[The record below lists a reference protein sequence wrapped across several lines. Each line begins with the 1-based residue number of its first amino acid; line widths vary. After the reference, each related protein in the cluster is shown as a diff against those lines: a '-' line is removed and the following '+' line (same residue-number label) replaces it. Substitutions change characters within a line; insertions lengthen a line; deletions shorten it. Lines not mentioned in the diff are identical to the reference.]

1 MVGSMAAFTLND
13 TMTKTTGGAVP
24 LFQLLFLR
32 GLISISLIM
41 LLWGRLGPMHL
52 RLSRR
57 DWKLVGIRSGSEVAA
72 SFFFVTALFNMS
84 EWVGGYSGIRTLFN
98 MPLANLSAIL
108 QSLPLTVTLGAA
120 LFYREPVGWKRF
132 SAILVGFMGVMLI
145 VKPGTDGFNVWSVY
159 ALIAV
164 MFVTIRDLSTRRLSK
179 AVPSMTVTFA
189 AVLSVTVFSAFAQL
203 ATPWA
208 PVSAPHWQA
217 IAAAAVF
224 VLMGYYFSVQTMR
237 TGDVSFIAPFRYTG
251 LIWALILGWF
261 VFGDWPL
268 PSTLIGAAIVA
279 ATGLF
284 TLYRERKLSRRV
296 VMVAKR

>member
-1 MVGSMAAFTLND
+1 MMGSMAAFTLND
-13 TMTKTTGGAVP
+13 TMTKTTGGEVP

-32 GLISISLIM
+32 GLISISLLLI
-41 LLWGRLGPMHL
+41 LWGRLGPMHL

-57 DWKLVGIRSGSEVAA
+57 DWKLVAIRSGSEVGA
-72 SFFFVTALFNMS
+72 SYFFVTA
-84 EWVGGYSGIRTLFN
+84 LFN

-120 LFYREPVGWKRF
+120 LFYREPVGWKRM
-132 SAILVGFMGVMLI
+132 SAIMVGFIGVMLI
-145 VKPGTDGFNVWSVY
+145 VKPGTDGFNIWSIY
-159 ALIAV
+159 ALVAV
-164 MFVTIRDLSTRRLSK
+164 LFVTIRDLSTRRLSK
-179 AVPSMTVTFA
+179 AVPSMTVTLGS
-189 AVLSVTVFSAFAQL
+189 VLAVTVFSGVAQF

-208 PVSAPHWQA
+208 PVTSAHWMA
-217 IAAAAVF
+217 IGGAAVF
-224 VLMGYYFSVQTMR
+224 VLIGYYLSVQTMR
-237 TGDVSFIAPFRYTG
+237 VGDVSFIAPFRYTG

-284 TLYRERKLSRRV
+284 TLYRERKLSRR
-296 VMVAKR
+296 

>member
-1 MVGSMAAFTLND
+1 MMGSMAAFTLND
-13 TMTKTTGGAVP
+13 TMTKTTGGDVP
-24 LFQLLFLR
+24 LFQLLLLR
-32 GLISISLIM
+32 GLISISL
-41 LLWGRLGPMHL
+41 LLVLWGRLGPMHL

-57 DWKLVGIRSGSEVAA
+57 DWKLVGIRSASEVGA
-72 SFFFVTALFNMS
+72 SYFFVTA
-84 EWVGGYSGIRTLFN
+84 LFN

-120 LFYREPVGWKRF
+120 LFYREAVGWKRM

-145 VKPGTDGFNVWSVY
+145 VKPGTDGFNIWSVY
-159 ALIAV
+159 ALV
-164 MFVTIRDLSTRRLSK
+164 SVVFVTVRDLSTRRLSRD
-179 AVPSMTVTFA
+179 VPSMTVTLA
-189 AVLSVTVFSAFAQL
+189 AVLSVTIFSGFAQL

-208 PVSAPHWQA
+208 DVSNAHWTA
-217 IAAAAVF
+217 IGAAAVF
-224 VLMGYYFSVQTMR
+224 VLIGYYFSVQTMR

-284 TLYRERKLSRRV
+284 TLYRERKLSPR
-296 VMVAKR
+296 

>member
-1 MVGSMAAFTLND
+1 MMGSMAAFTLND
-13 TMTKTTGGAVP
+13 TMTKTTGGDVP

-32 GLISISLIM
+32 GLVSISLI
-41 LLWGRLGPMHL
+41 LVLWGRLGPMHL

-57 DWKLVGIRSGSEVAA
+57 DWKLVGIRSASEVAA
-72 SFFFVTALFNMS
+72 SFFFVTA
-84 EWVGGYSGIRTLFN
+84 LFN

-120 LFYREPVGWKRF
+120 LFYREQVGWKRL

-145 VKPGTDGFNVWSVY
+145 VKPGTAGFDIWSVY
-159 ALIAV
+159 ALVAV
-164 MFVTIRDLSTRRLSK
+164 LCVTVRDLSTRRLSRE
-179 AVPSMTVTFA
+179 VPSMTVTLG
-189 AVLSVTVFSAFAQL
+189 AVLSVTAFSAFAQL
-203 ATPWA
+203 ATPWE
-208 PVSAPHWQA
+208 PVSYEHWKA
-217 IAAAAVF
+217 IIAAAAF
-224 VLMGYYFSVQTMR
+224 VLVGYYLSVQTMR
-237 TGDVSFIAPFRYTG
+237 VGDVSFIAPFRYTG

-284 TLYRERKLSRRV
+284 TLYRERKLSRG
-296 VMVAKR
+296 

>member
-32 GLISISLIM
+32 GLISISLIL
-41 LLWGRLGPMHL
+41 LLWGRLGPMHF

-57 DWKLVGIRSGSEVAA
+57 DWKLVAIRSGSEVAA
-72 SFFFVTALFNMS
+72 SFFFVTA
-84 EWVGGYSGIRTLFN
+84 LFN

-120 LFYREPVGWKRF
+120 LFYREPVGWKRL

-164 MFVTIRDLSTRRLSK
+164 LFVTIRDLSTRRLSK
-179 AVPSMTVTFA
+179 TVPSMTVTFA
-189 AVLSVTVFSAFAQL
+189 AVLSVTVFSTFAQL

-208 PVSAPHWQA
+208 PVSATHWWA

-251 LIWALILGWF
+251 LVCALILGWF

-268 PSTLIGAAIVA
+268 PSTLIGAGIVA

-284 TLYRERKLSRRV
+284 TLYRERKVSRYHVTALR
-296 VMVAKR
+296 K

>member
-1 MVGSMAAFTLND
+1 MSPNLIGALFMVGSMAAFTLND

-72 SFFFVTALFNMS
+72 SFFFVTA
-84 EWVGGYSGIRTLFN
+84 LFN

>member
-1 MVGSMAAFTLND
+1 MMGSMAAFTLND
-13 TMTKTTGGAVP
+13 TMTKATGGEVP

-32 GLISISLIM
+32 GLISISLI
-41 LLWGRLGPMHL
+41 LILWGRLGPMHL

-57 DWKLVGIRSGSEVAA
+57 DWKLVGIRSASEVGA
-72 SFFFVTALFNMS
+72 SFFFVTA
-84 EWVGGYSGIRTLFN
+84 LFN

-120 LFYREPVGWKRF
+120 LFYREAVGWKRM
-132 SAILVGFMGVMLI
+132 SAILVGFIGVMLI
-145 VKPGTDGFNVWSVY
+145 VKPGTAGFNIWSVY
-159 ALIAV
+159 ALVAV
-164 MFVTIRDLSTRRLSK
+164 FFVTIRDLSTRRLSGD
-179 AVPSMTVTFA
+179 VPSMTVTLA
-189 AVLSVTVFSAFAQL
+189 AVLSVTIFSGLAQL

-208 PVSAPHWQA
+208 PVSGAHWTA

-224 VLMGYYFSVQTMR
+224 VLLGYYFSVQTMR
-237 TGDVSFIAPFRYTG
+237 IGEVSFIAPFRYTG

-268 PSTLIGAAIVA
+268 LSTLAGAGIVA

-284 TLYRERKLSRRV
+284 TLYRERKLSRR
-296 VMVAKR
+296 

>member
-1 MVGSMAAFTLND
+1 MSPNLIGALFMMGSMAAFTLND
-13 TMTKTTGGAVP
+13 TMTKTTGGDVP

-32 GLISISLIM
+32 GLVSISLI
-41 LLWGRLGPMHL
+41 LVLWGRLGPMHL

-57 DWKLVGIRSGSEVAA
+57 DWKLVGIRSASEVAA
-72 SFFFVTALFNMS
+72 SFFFVTA
-84 EWVGGYSGIRTLFN
+84 LFN

-120 LFYREPVGWKRF
+120 LFYREQVGWKRL

-145 VKPGTDGFNVWSVY
+145 VKPGTAGFDIWSVY
-159 ALIAV
+159 ALVAV
-164 MFVTIRDLSTRRLSK
+164 LCVTVRDLSTRRLSRE
-179 AVPSMTVTFA
+179 VPSMTVTLG
-189 AVLSVTVFSAFAQL
+189 AVLSVTAFSAFAQL
-203 ATPWA
+203 ATPWE
-208 PVSAPHWQA
+208 PVSYEHWKA
-217 IAAAAVF
+217 IIAAAAF
-224 VLMGYYFSVQTMR
+224 VLVGYYLSVQTMR
-237 TGDVSFIAPFRYTG
+237 VGDVSFIAPFRYTG

-284 TLYRERKLSRRV
+284 TLYRERKLSRG
-296 VMVAKR
+296 

>member
-1 MVGSMAAFTLND
+1 MMGSMAAFTLND
-13 TMTKTTGGAVP
+13 TMTKTTGGEVP

-32 GLISISLIM
+32 GLISISLI
-41 LLWGRLGPMHL
+41 LVLWGRLGPMHL

-57 DWKLVGIRSGSEVAA
+57 DWKLVGIRSASEVGA
-72 SFFFVTALFNMS
+72 SFFFVTA
-84 EWVGGYSGIRTLFN
+84 LFN

-120 LFYREPVGWKRF
+120 LFYREAVGWKRM
-132 SAILVGFMGVMLI
+132 SAILVGFIGVMLI
-145 VKPGTDGFNVWSVY
+145 VKPGTAGFNIWSVY
-159 ALIAV
+159 ALVAV
-164 MFVTIRDLSTRRLSK
+164 FFVTIRDLSTRRLSGD
-179 AVPSMTVTFA
+179 VPSMTVTLA
-189 AVLSVTVFSAFAQL
+189 AVLSVTIFSGLAQL

-208 PVSAPHWQA
+208 AVSGAHWTA

-224 VLMGYYFSVQTMR
+224 VLLGYYFSVQTMR
-237 TGDVSFIAPFRYTG
+237 IGEVSFIAPFRYTG

-268 PSTLIGAAIVA
+268 PSTLAGAGIVA

-284 TLYRERKLSRRV
+284 TLYRERKLSRR
-296 VMVAKR
+296 

>member
-1 MVGSMAAFTLND
+1 MMGSMAAFTLND
-13 TMTKTTGGAVP
+13 AMTKTTGGEVP

-32 GLISISLIM
+32 GLISISLLL

-52 RLSRR
+52 RLSRQ
-57 DWKLVGIRSGSEVAA
+57 DWKLVGIRSASEVGA
-72 SFFFVTALFNMS
+72 SFFFVTA
-84 EWVGGYSGIRTLFN
+84 LFN

-120 LFYREPVGWKRF
+120 MFYREAVGWKRM
-132 SAILVGFMGVMLI
+132 SAILVGFMGVLLI
-145 VKPGTDGFNVWSVY
+145 VKPGTEGFNVWSVY
-159 ALIAV
+159 ALVAV
-164 MFVTIRDLSTRRLSK
+164 LLVTVRDLTTRRLSRD
-179 AVPSMTVTFA
+179 VPSMTVTLA

-208 PVSAPHWQA
+208 AVSDAHWTA
-217 IAAAAVF
+217 IGGAAVF

-237 TGDVSFIAPFRYTG
+237 VGDVSFIAPFRYTG

-268 PSTLIGAAIVA
+268 PSTLAGAGIVA

-284 TLYRERKLSRRV
+284 TLYRERKLSRS
-296 VMVAKR
+296 